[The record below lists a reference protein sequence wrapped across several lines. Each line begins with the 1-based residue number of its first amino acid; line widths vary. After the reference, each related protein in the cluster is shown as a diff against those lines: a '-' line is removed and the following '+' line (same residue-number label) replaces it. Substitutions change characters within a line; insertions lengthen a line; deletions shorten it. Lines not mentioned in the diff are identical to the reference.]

1 MPVVAVTGGVA
12 AGKSTVTA
20 VLSELGAHV
29 IDADLLARQAVAPGS
44 TALAKIALRFGD
56 SVINSDGELD
66 RAALGALVFSDS
78 EAREELNA
86 IVHPEVRSLYHHA
99 VASAGANPGTIIV
112 YDVPLL
118 TEARFVREFDLIV
131 VVHTPS
137 DLRHTRLT
145 AERGFT
151 DEEATNRIRSQ
162 ATDEERLAVADIVLN
177 SSVSLL
183 DTTNKAAILFEAIS
197 SCWPDRLAEAPALY
211 QARTS

>member
-20 VLSELGAHV
+20 VLSQLGAHV

-56 SVINSDGELD
+56 SVISNDGELD
-66 RAALGALVFSDS
+66 RAALGAIVFSDS

-86 IVHPEVRSLYHHA
+86 IVHPEVRSLYHQA
-99 VASAGANPGTIIV
+99 VASAGANPSTIIV

-118 TEARFVREFDLIV
+118 TEARSVREFGLIV

-151 DEEATNRIRSQ
+151 EEEATQRIRSQ
-162 ATDEERLAVADIVLN
+162 ATDEERLAVADIVLD
-177 SSVSLL
+177 SSISLV
-183 DTTNKAAILFEAIS
+183 DTTNKAAILFEVIS

-211 QARTS
+211 QERTS

>member
-20 VLSELGAHV
+20 VLSQLGAHV

-56 SVINSDGELD
+56 SLISNDGELD
-66 RAALGALVFSDS
+66 RVALGAIVFSDS

-99 VASAGANPGTIIV
+99 VASAGANPSTIIV

-118 TEARFVREFDLIV
+118 TEARSVTEFDLVV
-131 VVHTPS
+131 VVHSPS
-137 DLRHTRLT
+137 ELRHKRLT

-151 DEEATNRIRSQ
+151 EEEATQRIRSQ
-162 ATDEERLAVADIVLN
+162 ASDDERLAVADIVLD
-177 SSVSLL
+177 SSISLV
-183 DTTNKAAILFEAIS
+183 DTTNKAAILFEVIS